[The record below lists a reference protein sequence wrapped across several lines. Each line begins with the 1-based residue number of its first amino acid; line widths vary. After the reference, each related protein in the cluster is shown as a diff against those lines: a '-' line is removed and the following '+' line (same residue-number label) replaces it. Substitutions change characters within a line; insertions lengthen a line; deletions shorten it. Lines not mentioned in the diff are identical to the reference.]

1 MLTYSQVVETFQSA
15 SLGMAPINSFAEG
28 DLDALDAT
36 SQNVEYPY
44 IFLRPISSQGMFNTS
59 IGTSGYRT
67 LTFELYSMDV
77 PNLAGTNR
85 LSILS
90 NTEQY
95 IYDIISYVNLGSTQ
109 QRDWITLNNITPLSE
124 AFNDR
129 VYGWVALLNFNTQA
143 VYDYCAYPHA

>member
-1 MLTYSQVVETFQSA
+1 MLTYAQIVGIFQSA
-15 SLGMAPINSFAEG
+15 SLGMASINTFAEG
-28 DLDALDAT
+28 DLEALDAT
-36 SQNVEYPY
+36 SQNVVYPY
-44 IFLRPISSQGMFNTS
+44 IFLRPLSSQGMFNTS

-67 LTFELYSMDV
+67 ITFELYSMDV
-77 PNLAGTNR
+77 PPLDESNR
-85 LSILS
+85 LSVMS

-129 VYGWVALLNFNTQA
+129 VYGWVATLNFNTQG
-143 VYDYCAYPHA
+143 VYDYCAYPAG